1 MRSSHLTSSEREFL
15 ELISITAFANPFS
28 DTRSERYLKIS
39 GAPKNAPP
47 HEIFQTVS
55 TKVHAFMNDI
65 LKAGKANIQNLSGK
79 DRQTMTN
86 AHLFDIFHQFM
97 PKMDQLIEKQ
107 IKTRDA
113 SCSAPFA
120 PQVLSAMKERGL
132 TAKDALRYFAMFYQ
146 LRRAYYFIDCSL
158 VGRADSMKHF
168 RLSLWN
174 NVFTHD
180 MHLYNEHLW
189 NRMEDFSTL
198 LLGETG
204 TGKGAAATAIGRSGF
219 IPFDDKNNCFE
230 ESFTRSF
237 IPINLSQFPESL
249 IESELFGHKKGSF
262 TGAIE
267 AHEGVFSRCSPH
279 GAIFL
284 DEIGDVSIPVQIKL
298 LQVLQERS
306 FSPVGSHESRRFH
319 GRVIAASNRS
329 IDKLRHKNLFRHDF
343 FYRLCSDVITVPPLR
358 QRISE
363 EPMELE
369 DLTSVTISRIL
380 GDSASEQH
388 ANLTQMVIKIINRDL
403 KQDYA
408 WPGNVRELEQC
419 IRKILLTN
427 NCKENSKPVTTDLR
441 STIAGNID
449 SGTYRAQDLLIDY
462 CRLLYN
468 RHGTYE
474 EVARRT
480 DLDRRT
486 VRKYVV
492 QQ

>member
-1 MRSSHLTSSEREFL
+1 MKNTYLTSVEREFL

-28 DTRSERYLKIS
+28 KTRAERYLKIS
-39 GAPKNAPP
+39 GLSKESSQY
-47 HEIFQTVS
+47 EIFLTVS
-55 TKVHAFMNDI
+55 AKVHAFMGKL
-65 LKAGKANIQNLSGK
+65 LKAGKANVQDIPEK
-79 DRQTMTN
+79 DRHTMTN

-107 IKTRDA
+107 IKNRDA

-120 PQVLSAMKERGL
+120 PQVLRIMEERGL
-132 TAKDALRYFAMFYQ
+132 PHKDALHYFAMFYQ

-174 NVFTHD
+174 NVFTHN
-180 MHLYNEHLW
+180 MHLYNEYLW

-219 IPFDDKNNCFE
+219 IPFNDKNNCFE
-230 ESFTRSF
+230 ESFMRSF

-267 AHEGVFSRCSPH
+267 AHKGVFSRCSPY

-284 DEIGDVSIPVQIKL
+284 DEIGDVSVPIQIKL
-298 LQVLQERS
+298 LQVIQERS
-306 FSPVGSHESRRFH
+306 FAPVGSHEPQRFH

-329 IDKLRHKNLFRHDF
+329 IDKLRLKNLFRHDF
-343 FYRLCSDVITVPPLR
+343 FYRLCSDIITVPPLR

-369 DLTSVTISRIL
+369 DLASVTISRIL

-388 ANLTQMVIKIINRDL
+388 ANITQMVIKTINRDL

-419 IRKILLTN
+419 IRRILLTN
-427 NCKENSKPVTTDLR
+427 TCKENSKPVTIDLR
-441 STIAGNID
+441 SNITKNID
-449 SGTYRAQDLLIDY
+449 AGTYKAQDLLADY
-462 CRLLYN
+462 CQLLYK

-486 VRKYVV
+486 VKKYIK
-492 QQ
+492 Q